1 MPLCLSARIYQK
13 LHVQISRNFMHTLGP
28 TRGLAPSSSKDSA
41 ILYVFPFVVD
51 DVTFSHNGANGPE
64 S

>member
-1 MPLCLSARIYQK
+1 
-13 LHVQISRNFMHTLGP
+13 MHTLGP